1 MIKIEI
7 RLFADLNEFQPENFE
22 NFPINE
28 GISVNQLLLNFGI
41 DPNRAKII
49 FINGKKSSL
58 DDLINNCDRVGVFPP
73 VGGG

>member
-7 RLFADLNEFQPENFE
+7 RLFADLNEFQPVNFE
-22 NFPINE
+22 NFSIAE
-28 GISVNQLLLNFGI
+28 ETSVYQLLLDFGI

-49 FINGKKSSL
+49 FINGKKSNL
-58 DDLINNCDRVGVFPP
+58 NDLINNGDRVGVFPP